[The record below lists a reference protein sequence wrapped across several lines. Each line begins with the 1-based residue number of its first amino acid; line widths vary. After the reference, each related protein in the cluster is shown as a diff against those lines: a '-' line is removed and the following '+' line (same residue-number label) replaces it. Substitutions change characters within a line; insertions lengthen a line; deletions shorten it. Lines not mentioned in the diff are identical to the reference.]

1 MALPHRHLKLLG
13 YFWSLRP
20 SSIIC
25 FFSSDFSRLY
35 RTGDFGVL
43 QKGVI
48 LFAGRTDSQVKIR
61 GHRVDLLEVER
72 AVNSVQ
78 GVEKGMFNIL
88 D

>member
-1 MALPHRHLKLLG
+1 M
-13 YFWSLRP
+13 
-20 SSIIC
+20 
-25 FFSSDFSRLY
+25 
-35 RTGDFGVL
+35 L

-78 GVEKGMFNIL
+78 GVEKGMLNL
-88 D
+88 T